1 MQSSG
6 SDCGSG
12 SRTEKASHHR
22 PIANDDNSNGSTDN
36 DNTSSEINRRGGSD
50 NGSGTQV
57 SCMS

>member
-12 SRTEKASHHR
+12 SRTQKASHHR

-36 DNTSSEINRRGGSD
+36 DNTSSEINRIMGVELRLVACL
-50 NGSGTQV
+50 N
-57 SCMS
+57 